1 MGKTRDPFQKI
12 GDIKGNFHAMM
23 GMIKDRKCRDLT
35 EAEEI
40 KKRWQEYI
48 GKQYK
53 KGLTDPDS
61 HDDAVIYLELDV
73 QEYEIKQALGSVTWN
88 KASGGEGIPA
98 EIFQIPKRILF
109 KCCTQ
114 YVTKFGKLTSGLK
127 IEGLWKRKRSVFTPV
142 INKGN
147 TKECSNYRTIV
158 LILHASKVKLIPSN
172 KLQHYVN

>member
-1 MGKTRDPFQKI
+1 
-12 GDIKGNFHAMM
+12 MM

-73 QEYEIKQALGSVTWN
+73 QEYEIK
-88 KASGGEGIPA
+88 
-98 EIFQIPKRILF
+98 
-109 KCCTQ
+109 
-114 YVTKFGKLTSGLK
+114 
-127 IEGLWKRKRSVFTPV
+127 
-142 INKGN
+142 
-147 TKECSNYRTIV
+147 
-158 LILHASKVKLIPSN
+158 
-172 KLQHYVN
+172 